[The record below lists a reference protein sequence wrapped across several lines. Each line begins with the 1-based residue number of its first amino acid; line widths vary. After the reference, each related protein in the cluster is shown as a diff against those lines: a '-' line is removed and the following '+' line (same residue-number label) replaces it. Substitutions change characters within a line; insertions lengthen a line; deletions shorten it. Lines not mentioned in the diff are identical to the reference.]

1 MRLTA
6 DVIMNCF
13 ARINPCLER
22 ELDLRGLKIPAI
34 ENVGATQ
41 VTAFH
46 LYPQLGDK
54 TLSYER
60 ELGFFS
66 PTKQN

>member
-6 DVIMNCF
+6 DVITNCF

-34 ENVGATQ
+34 ENIGATQ
-41 VTAFH
+41 VGVYLANGARMGGDGASKESVGARA
-46 LYPQLGDK
+46 QL
-54 TLSYER
+54 L
-60 ELGFFS
+60 
-66 PTKQN
+66 

>member
-6 DVIMNCF
+6 DVITNCF

-34 ENVGATQ
+34 ENIGATQ
-41 VTAFH
+41 VGVYLANGARMG
-46 LYPQLGDK
+46 GDG
-54 TLSYER
+54 T
-60 ELGFFS
+60 
-66 PTKQN
+66 